1 MKKISTT
8 LLTIITLASASSN
21 TTVATDPFTQM
32 DNFFQM
38 QIEQMRQMQKQMDE
52 MFKIFE
58 QSNIGSSKMPVVFN
72 SNAILSS
79 GIKDKGDYYEVIL
92 NVGKASTTNVDI
104 KAQNN
109 MLSINVE
116 QTKEQKSKNGNY
128 GVTKSHYVSS
138 YMQSFTLPQD
148 ADTSKISHKL
158 KDEKIIVK
166 IPKIKK

>member
-21 TTVATDPFTQM
+21 TTDPFTQM

-38 QIEQMRQMQKQMDE
+38 QIEQMKHMQKQMDD
-52 MFKIFE
+52 MFKLFE
-58 QSNIGSSKMPVVFN
+58 QSNIGSVKMPVVFN

-92 NVGKASTTNVDI
+92 NVGKASTANIDI
-104 KAQNN
+104 KTQNN